1 MKNDKNAG
9 KGDFPRNCF
18 SKQFKKNYDQINW
31 SNRKNKT
38 TNNAQ
43 IVGPDTLDVIE
54 DIIDGIG
61 DVIDSID
68 DSDD

>member
-1 MKNDKNAG
+1 MKNNKNAG
-9 KGDFPRNCF
+9 KGDSPRNCF
-18 SKQFKKNYDQINW
+18 SKQYKKNYDQIKW
-31 SNRKNKT
+31 SKDKNKP
-38 TNNAQ
+38 TNNNQ
-43 IVGPDTLDVIE
+43 IVGPDTLEVIE